1 MRFPG
6 SRKSKHYFPI
16 SEKERVRLDQDSNGV
31 KDTYIVGVDQLLV
44 DIEAH
49 VEDSFLSD
57 FGIHK
62 GESVV
67 FKDDLVEEIYH
78 ILKNN
83 NSIKGE
89 YPGGAIGNTLHNYSI
104 LADDRS
110 VAFGTICGQISVGD
124 YAFKYVSN
132 TCSKI
137 DLSYLTP
144 VEGKMGRAFCLV
156 TPDGERSFVIGK
168 GIMNQL
174 PKEAIIEEVVAQSS
188 GLLLSSY
195 LLRDESC
202 PMYYAAI
209 QAANFAQAHNVPVIF
224 SLGTSNLIAEK
235 REFFKTF
242 IQKYV
247 NIIACNNSEL
257 HALTKM
263 EDPLL
268 SAQETLNIC
277 DLILLTVGAR
287 GLYLCGYSDKDK
299 LRITKDKMH
308 SKSIAEYNMY
318 EYSRAMLKQNCKNP
332 VKIYSHINPYMGGP
346 AEIKNTNG
354 AGDAAL
360 SALLHDIASN
370 QFHKLLVS
378 NSPKHSSEFLT
389 YSSIHQ
395 ICKYS
400 NRVSY
405 AVLSCNSPRL
415 SRGLPEKEDC
425 LEESYWAL

>member
-1 MRFPG
+1 VRFPG
-6 SRKSKHYFPI
+6 SRKSKHYFP
-16 SEKERVRLDQDSNGV
+16 STDKERVRLDHDNDLAN
-31 KDTYIVGVDQLLV
+31 DTYIVGIDQLLV

-57 FGIHK
+57 FGIEK

-78 ILKNN
+78 ILKIQNK
-83 NSIKGE
+83 IKGE

-110 VAFGTICGQISVGD
+110 VAFGTICNQISVGD
-124 YAFKYVSN
+124 YAFKYVAN

-144 VEGKMGRAFCLV
+144 VEGQMGRAFCLI

-174 PKEAIIEEVVAQSS
+174 PPEAIIEDVVAKSS

-195 LLRDESC
+195 LLRDETC
-202 PMYYAAI
+202 PMFNAAL
-209 QAANFAQAHNVPVIF
+209 QAVKFAQNYNIPVVF
-224 SLGTSNLIAEK
+224 SLGTSNLIEEK
-235 REFFKTF
+235 RDFFKDF

-247 NIIACNNSEL
+247 NIIACNNNEL
-257 HALTKM
+257 KALTKI

-268 SAQETLNIC
+268 SAQETLDIC
-277 DLILLTVGAR
+277 DLILLTVGPS
-287 GLYLCGYSDKDK
+287 GLYLCGHADKDK
-299 LRITKDKMH
+299 LRVTKDKMH

-318 EYSRAMLKQNCKNP
+318 EYSRAMLKENCKNP

-378 NSPKHSSEFLT
+378 NSSKHSSEFLT